1 VIHKDP
7 MEFFNIL
14 RFHQKNN
21 LKELI

>member
-1 VIHKDP
+1 MHKDP